1 MIFTV
6 SATKLLVYD
15 GNMQQLLMEHP
26 IKLVSYVG
34 DVGVYLVVMVRYQN
48 AEQRQVFRVTCHVF
62 QSKVSQQVNMCK
74 VRVKRI
80 YAPLQNIENSKLDNF

>member
-1 MIFTV
+1 MPKLKHVQVIFTV

-34 DVGVYLVVMVRYQN
+34 DVGSYLVVMVRYQTSN
-48 AEQRQVFRVTCHVF
+48 EKQVFRVMCQVF
-62 QSKVSQQVNMCK
+62 QSKHSHQV
-74 VRVKRI
+74 I
-80 YAPLQNIENSKLDNF
+80 YLDLFLFLS

>member
-6 SATKLLVYD
+6 SASKLLVYD

-34 DVGVYLVVMVRYQN
+34 DVGSYLVVMVRYQN
-48 AEQRQVFRVTCHVF
+48 HEEKQVFRVTCHVF
-62 QSKVSQQVNMCK
+62 QSKHSHQVCYQNHHKYKIARIVSFQILK
-74 VRVKRI
+74 
-80 YAPLQNIENSKLDNF
+80 FF